1 MPLRIE
7 QYERSLAQ
15 PLSNDRN
22 RTKLLLEALIRCVP
36 ERSMRLQPRFE
47 IAEGVG
53 DRSHATTVNSIIPT

>member
-1 MPLRIE
+1 
-7 QYERSLAQ
+7 LAQ